1 MVDFGT
7 PIIQI
12 NLHHSKSAS
21 AILTRSIAVVQTC
34 IAIIQEP
41 WLVKGTIRGLGSC
54 GKVLR
59 ANTADKTRTCII
71 TKGVDATLLP
81 QLSCGDLTAVQLRFK
96 LMDGIYRD
104 VIIGSAYMPYDS
116 EDLPPQEEIKRL
128 VAYAKDKGLEL
139 LLGCDANS
147 HHEVWGSTDINPRGE
162 SLLDFIMRT
171 GLQILNRGKEPTFLD
186 SRRQEVLDIT
196 ICTRGLVGLV
206 RDWRVS
212 SEPSGSDHRQI
223 RFTLDQIQ
231 IEKKWG
237 RNPRQTN

>member
-1 MVDFGT
+1 
-7 PIIQI
+7 
-12 NLHHSKSAS
+12 
-21 AILTRSIAVVQTC
+21 
-34 IAIIQEP
+34 
-41 WLVKGTIRGLGSC
+41 LVKGTIRGLGSC

-81 QLSCGDLTAVQLRFK
+81 QLSCGDLTAVQLRLK

-104 VIIGSAYMPYDS
+104 VKIGSAYMPYDS
-116 EDLPPQEEIKRL
+116 EDLRPQEEIKRL
-128 VAYAKDKGLEL
+128 VAYTKGKGLEL
-139 LLGCDANS
+139 LLGCDADS
-147 HHEVWGSTDINPRGE
+147 HHEVWGSIDINPRGE

-171 GLQILNRGKEPTFLD
+171 RLHILNRGNEPTFLD
-186 SRRQEVLDIT
+186 SRRHEVLDIT

-212 SEPSGSDHRQI
+212 SEPSGSDHKQI

-231 IEKKWG
+231 TENKRG
-237 RNPRQTN
+237 RNPRQTNWTGYKADLESQLKKH